1 MDVVAK
7 VATVAAIIGLFAA
20 SGVQAD
26 AIWVTPGWAGYVVRA
41 GDSSFRRVE
50 GSWTQPRIV
59 CNRPESSVAVWVGLG
74 GASSSSHTLEQ
85 VGTSADCSQ
94 RGLVSY
100 SAWYQLFPAPPV
112 DVPIRVRPGDTLRAA
127 VSVDGWA
134 VSVTIANVSTGD
146 TFSAQRWTP
155 APETDS
161 AEWIVEAP
169 AACLTTCV
177 AMPLADFSRVRFRDA
192 ATSIQ
197 THTGTIDD
205 SAWARL
211 RLQMAPELRRTVAA
225 ASGLSADGSSFSVV
239 RLRPSGLG

>member
-20 SGVQAD
+20 SGAQAD
-26 AIWVTPGWAGYVVRA
+26 ATWVTPGWAGYVVRA
-41 GDSSFRRVE
+41 GDSSFRRAE

-74 GASSSSHTLEQ
+74 GASSSSQTLEQ
-85 VGTSADCSQ
+85 VGTSGDCSQ

-112 DVPIRVRPGDTLRAA
+112 EVPIRVRPGDRLRAA
-127 VSVDGWA
+127 VSIDGWA

-146 TFSAQRWTP
+146 TFSTQSWMP

-169 AACLTTCV
+169 VACLTTC
-177 AMPLADFSRVRFRDA
+177 MPLPLADFSRVRFRDA
-192 ATSIQ
+192 ATSIA

-211 RLQMAPELRRTVAA
+211 RLQMAPELRRTVAT